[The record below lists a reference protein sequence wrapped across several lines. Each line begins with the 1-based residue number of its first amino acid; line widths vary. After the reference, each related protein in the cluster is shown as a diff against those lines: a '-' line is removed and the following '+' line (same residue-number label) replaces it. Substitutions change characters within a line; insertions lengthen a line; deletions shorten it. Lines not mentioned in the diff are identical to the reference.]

1 MNLQIKNILNFS
13 QKKAKRDKKISCE
26 PKEQN
31 FLNDKMK
38 KLLKLTESELK
49 ILNTLYK
56 SICID
61 ENETYCISD
70 KDIFDKV
77 KRTRT
82 TVYTHL
88 NRLI

>member
-1 MNLQIKNILNFS
+1 
-13 QKKAKRDKKISCE
+13 
-26 PKEQN
+26 
-31 FLNDKMK
+31 MK

-77 KRTRT
+77 KRTKT
-82 TVYTHL
+82 TVYAHL